1 MSSMTTRLNRSRA
14 AVVLL
19 VAVGFGLLAVQLLG
33 GSGAAAANPKAHAS
47 KSVVYR
53 QQTYS
58 LSGANEKRRLTVRCP
73 GSLVP
78 LGGGMT
84 GFPLPSSDG
93 EGIYPHSYERLG
105 VQHGY
110 HSTVVLYDPS
120 PDSTTTRTV
129 TMQVACARKQRH
141 VTPPHKTVYVNPG
154 ETKTAV
160 ATCPG
165 RRHLFGGGFQR
176 TDFVARGGDYVTE
189 SRAISDKSWSVTGRA
204 FGGFG
209 GELTAIAYCWRSKKP
224 LLTEV
229 SGSASVGT
237 GQFATATTTPCPV
250 GNLVFGGFSTSPAG
264 SAFFTNGY
272 INTNGSWQ
280 ASAYNHF
287 GPAATLTAYGY
298 CLKL

>member
-1 MSSMTTRLNRSRA
+1 MPWIFTGVSRPI
-14 AVVLL
+14 AVVFLAACILL
-19 VAVGFGLLAVQLLG
+19 TAQLLG
-33 GSGAAAANPKAHAS
+33 GPGAAAAKPKAQAS
-47 KSVVYR
+47 KSVTYR
-53 QQTYS
+53 QNTSS
-58 LSGANEKRRLTVRCP
+58 LSGANAKQRLTVRCP
-73 GSLVP
+73 GRLVP

-84 GFPLPSSDG
+84 SSPLPGSDG

-110 HSTVVLYDPS
+110 HSTVVLFDPS
-120 PDSTTTRTV
+120 PASTTARSV
-129 TMQVACARKQRH
+129 TMQVACARKQKH
-141 VTPPHKTVYVNPG
+141 VTPPHKTVFVSPG

-189 SRAISDKSWSVTGRA
+189 SRAISSKSWSVTGRA

-209 GELTAIAYCWRSKKP
+209 GELTAIAYCWRSKKR

-237 GQFATATTTPCPV
+237 GRFATATTPSCPR
-250 GNLVFGGFSTSPAG
+250 GRLVFGGFSTSPTG
-264 SAFFTNGY
+264 SSFFTNGF
-272 INTNGSWQ
+272 INSNGSWQ
-280 ASAYNHF
+280 ASAFNHF
-287 GPAATLTAYGY
+287 GPAASLTAYGY